1 MSHDEEWQLLPTA
14 QSRKLLPTAPAI
26 HAVKRAEKEQRLEAG
41 TPESSGR
48 SAGWTRIASVLLRV
62 ALFAIALVSIW
73 HVLNGVSLGQMLAS
87 MRLYGW
93 RNVALG
99 VAFTTAS
106 FLALGLVELFS
117 LRYIGRRAERAI
129 PRRTAITTAFIAN
142 AYSQSVGLAV
152 LTGAA
157 VRIRAYSRYGLDA
170 LEAARITGFVTAT
183 ATLGLLTTAAVA
195 LLTSP
200 DPFTF
205 LIAGSMSLRAVGA
218 LLALIVIAYIG
229 WGVFGKAEFQ
239 GRGKWRIRR
248 PSWKVALAQVGISSI
263 DWALAG
269 TVLFVLLPRDQVLPY
284 AGFLGVYFVAQT
296 AAVLSH
302 VPGGVGVFEAIILA
316 LLTSSPHGGA
326 SSSLATAGL
335 AASLFL
341 YRILYYLL
349 PLCVA
354 IAISGMVEMI
364 RSRASSGPTR
374 PELGGA
380 APAKLA
386 SSDAR

>member
-1 MSHDEEWQLLPTA
+1 MSHDEERQLPSTA
-14 QSRKLLPTAPAI
+14 QSRKLSPTALAI
-26 HAVKRAEKEQRLEAG
+26 HAVKRAEEEQRLEAG
-41 TPESSGR
+41 TRPSSGR
-48 SAGWTRIASVLLRV
+48 SAHWSGTASVLFRV
-62 ALFAIALVSIW
+62 ALFTIALLSIW
-73 HVLNGVSLGQMLAS
+73 HALDGVSLGEILTS
-87 MRLYGW
+87 LRRYGW
-93 RNVALG
+93 RLVSQG

-106 FLALGLVELFS
+106 FLVLGVVELFA
-117 LRYIGRRAERAI
+117 LRYVGSRAERAI

-142 AYSQSVGLAV
+142 AYSQSMGLAL

-170 LEAARITGFVTAT
+170 LEVSRMTAFVTMT
-183 ATLGLLTTAAVA
+183 ATLGLLAAGSVA

-200 DPFTF
+200 DPFT
-205 LIAGSMSLRAVGA
+205 IVAGSMPVRAIGA
-218 LLALIVIAYIG
+218 LLALIVVAYVA
-229 WGVFGKAEFQ
+229 WGVLGTAKFY
-239 GRGKWRIRR
+239 GRGRWRIRR

-269 TVLFVLLPRDQVLPY
+269 TVLFVLLPRDIVLPFT
-284 AGFLGVYFVAQT
+284 GFLGVYFIAQT
-296 AAVLSH
+296 GAVLSH

-316 LLTSSPHGGA
+316 LLTSARHDGG
-326 SSSLATAGL
+326 SSSLVTAGL

-364 RSRASSGPTR
+364 RSRTSSGPAS

-380 APAKLA
+380 APQKLA